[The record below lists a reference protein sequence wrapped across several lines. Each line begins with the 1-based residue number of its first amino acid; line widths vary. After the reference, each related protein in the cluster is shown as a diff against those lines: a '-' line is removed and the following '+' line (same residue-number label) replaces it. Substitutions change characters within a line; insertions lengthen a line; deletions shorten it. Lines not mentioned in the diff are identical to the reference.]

1 MGSTP
6 AEGSMEVSGVE
17 FFVASELSN
26 SILND
31 IVAAYTRLEFKEG
44 RKQNPDFDVI
54 RQFDAKRSEVF
65 KELCKL
71 ENFNSLANMNKI
83 IEVYTPIL
91 KQVMDIE

>member
-6 AEGSMEVSGVE
+6 AEGSMEVSGME
-17 FFVASELSN
+17 FFIASELSN
-26 SILND
+26 SVLHD

-44 RKQNPDFDVI
+44 RKQSPDFKVI
-54 RQFDAKRSEVF
+54 SEYEAKRSEVLGVLY
-65 KELCKL
+65 KS

-91 KQVMDIE
+91 KQVMELE